1 MTLSVSS
8 IIVSL
13 IVSLEDDAR
22 LIADAGIAGNAAAV
36 SDAFSAS
43 VVDDGCA
50 GSAFGL
56 GAVEGD
62 DGRGRGVSLVCDAL
76 GFASLVSICC
86 CCCCCS
92 CLRGGI
98 IGFTDIGSLV
108 RSCGFLGCGRA

>member
-22 LIADAGIAGNAAAV
+22 LIADAGNAATV
-36 SDAFSAS
+36 SDALSAS

-62 DGRGRGVSLVCDAL
+62 DGGGRGVSLVCDAL

-86 CCCCCS
+86 CCCCS
-92 CLRGGI
+92 CLRGGM

>member
-22 LIADAGIAGNAAAV
+22 LIADAGNAATV

-62 DGRGRGVSLVCDAL
+62 DGGGRGVSLVCDAL

-86 CCCCCS
+86 CCCCS
-92 CLRGGI
+92 CLRGGM

>member
-13 IVSLEDDAR
+13 IVSFEDDAR
-22 LIADAGIAGNAAAV
+22 LIADAGKAATV
-36 SDAFSAS
+36 SDALSTS

-62 DGRGRGVSLVCDAL
+62 DGGGRGVSLVCDAL
-76 GFASLVSICC
+76 GLASLVSIC

-98 IGFTDIGSLV
+98 IGFTGTGSLV